1 MFVELCINGMTG
13 VPPLNHIQIDLSN
26 DSLVKKDVTWVRSV
40 ISGIL
45 GSLVFDSH
53 VEGLDKILNELRQR
67 DTLSCSRT
75 GM

>member
-1 MFVELCINGMTG
+1 MLVELCINSMTG
-13 VPPLNHIQIDLSN
+13 VPPLSHIQTDLSN

-40 ISGIL
+40 ISGIF
-45 GSLVFDSH
+45 GSLVFDSR
-53 VEGLDKILNELRQR
+53 VEGLDKSLNELRQR